1 MRSIRTARGAVRRPA
16 GNFERE
22 RTVKRFRKKR
32 GILLEYVVLLC
43 SILPLIFAVSASVYS
58 MGSFTGGFGALGR
71 SVVHLYQRIVTVVS
85 LPIP

>member
-1 MRSIRTARGAVRRPA
+1 MRSIRTARGAVRPA
-16 GNFERE
+16 EDFEGE
-22 RTVKRFRKKR
+22 HTVKRFRKKR

-58 MGSFTGGFGALGR
+58 MGVFTGGFGALGK
-71 SVVHLYQRIVTVVS
+71 SVVYLYQRIVTVIS